1 MEWKVVDKNLSKVLF
16 FLLAGIAVGVI
27 FARFSVKDYR
37 HVSVVLKEGTA
48 TKPLYINDYDGT
60 QVIALSLK
68 NLQHAKNIEVKMEGA
83 TVQSWYPP
91 IVKMPFTRWMEVE
104 GGKFKGIT
112 FGKRLPLYLR
122 IDGRSE
128 CKELEI
134 IDSSDGSIIQTVHVM
149 KGGADGGHH

>member
-1 MEWKVVDKNLSKVLF
+1 MNKNILKVFF
-16 FLLAGIAVGVI
+16 FLLAGIAVGVM

-37 HVSVVLKEGTA
+37 HVSVVLKEGA
-48 TKPLYINDYDGT
+48 VTKPLYINDYDNT

-68 NLQHAKNIEVKMEGA
+68 NLQHAKNIELRMKGA

-91 IVKMPFTRWMEVE
+91 AVKMPFSKWMEVD

-112 FGKRLPLYLR
+112 FGKRLPLYLI
-122 IDGRSE
+122 IDGLSE

-149 KGGADGGHH
+149 KGGSDGGHH